1 MEELYWITR
10 LDSISGTILTLTIIS
25 GIVTV
30 VATIIWLV
38 CNSLAAEGVEEDFN
52 EGWAKVGKSF
62 VKVCLPLFLVSLIGN
77 TFIPTTKEAYLIYG
91 VGGTIDYLRSDQTAK
106 QIPHKVIVAVD
117 KYLEE
122 LVLEEDDSPK
132 KKKKAREEEEE

>member
-10 LDSISGTILTLTIIS
+10 LDSISSTILALTVVS
-25 GIVTV
+25 GIVTAIMTV
-30 VATIIWLV
+30 IWLV
-38 CNSLAAEGVEEDFN
+38 CNSLANDGAEPEFN
-52 EGWAKVGKSF
+52 EGWAKIGKSF
-62 VKVCLPLFLVSLIGN
+62 VRVCFPLFLVFLIGN

-117 KYLEE
+117 KCLEE
-122 LVLEEDDSPK
+122 LVTEDDSPK
-132 KKKKAREEEEE
+132 KEKKSGEEEEE

>member
-25 GIVTV
+25 GIVAT

-38 CNSLAAEGVEEDFN
+38 CSSLAAEGVEEDFN
-52 EGWAKVGKSF
+52 GGWAKVGKSF
-62 VKVCLPLFLVSLIGN
+62 VNACLPLFLVSLIGN

-91 VGGTIDYLRSDQTAK
+91 VGGTIDYLRSDQIAK

-122 LVLEEDDSPK
+122 LVLEEDDSPEK
-132 KKKKAREEEEE
+132 KKKSKEEEEE

>member
-10 LDSISGTILTLTIIS
+10 LDSISSTILALTIVS
-25 GIVTV
+25 GIVTAIMTV
-30 VATIIWLV
+30 IWLV
-38 CNSLAAEGVEEDFN
+38 CSSLANDGTEPEFN
-52 EGWAKVGKSF
+52 ESWAKIGKSF
-62 VKVCLPLFLVSLIGN
+62 VRVCFPLFLVFLIGN
-77 TFIPTTKEAYLIYG
+77 TFIPTTKEAYLIYR

-122 LVLEEDDSPK
+122 LVTEDDSPK
-132 KKKKAREEEEE
+132 KKKKSGEEEEE

>member
-10 LDSISGTILTLTIIS
+10 LDSISETILALTVIS
-25 GIVTV
+25 GIATATTV
-30 VATIIWLV
+30 VIWLT
-38 CNSLAAEGVEEDFN
+38 CSSLAGNGIEIKFN
-52 EGWAKVGKSF
+52 ESWAKLGKNLTRICF
-62 VKVCLPLFLVSLIGN
+62 PLFLVFLIGG

-91 VGGTIDYLRSDQTAK
+91 VGGTIDYLRSNQIAK

-122 LVLEEDDSPK
+122 LVTEDDSPEK
-132 KKKKAREEEEE
+132 EKNSREEE

>member
-1 MEELYWITR
+1 MR
-10 LDSISGTILTLTIIS
+10 
-25 GIVTV
+25 
-30 VATIIWLV
+30 
-38 CNSLAAEGVEEDFN
+38 
-52 EGWAKVGKSF
+52 VG
-62 VKVCLPLFLVSLIGN
+62 LPLFLISLIGN

-122 LVLEEDDSPK
+122 LVAEDEAPK
-132 KKKKAREEEEE
+132 KKKSREEEEE